1 MADYD
6 ILAMAT
12 RADEAKLAKQRARVK
27 PPGVEGMWIVIVGD
41 LLMFLVY
48 FLVFSIARAGDPVT
62 FELGRQQ
69 LNPLLSFA
77 NTLVLLTSSWFVFR
91 AVVAARGG
99 DKDAIRRNLIVAI
112 VLGFT
117 FVVLK
122 LLSYAIDLS
131 HFTLDS
137 NIFFSYYFAVTGIHC
152 VHVFVGTILLIVAIA
167 KTRKVLNETT
177 LAWTECIGLFW
188 HMVDLLW
195 VIIFPLFYLMGS
207 GVV

>member
-1 MADYD
+1 MAEYD

-12 RADEAKLAKQRARVK
+12 RADESMLAKKAARVK
-27 PPGVEGMWIVIVGD
+27 PPGIEGMWIVIVGD
-41 LLMFLVY
+41 LAMFLIY
-48 FLVFSIARAGDPVT
+48 FVVFSIGRLNDPVT

-69 LNPLLSFA
+69 LNPLLSFV

-91 AVVAARGG
+91 AVVAARQS
-99 DKDAIRRNLIVAI
+99 DKKAIRNNLIVAI

-117 FVVLK
+117 FVVVK
-122 LLSYAIDLS
+122 LASYAIDLS

-137 NIFFSYYFAVTGIHC
+137 NIFFSYYFAVTGLHC
-152 VHVFVGTILLIVAIA
+152 VHVFVGTCLLIVAIA
-167 KTRKVLNETT
+167 KTRKVIDKVS

-207 GVV
+207 GVA

>member
-1 MADYD
+1 MAEYD

-12 RADEAKLAKQRARVK
+12 RADESMLAKKAARVK

-41 LLMFLVY
+41 LTMFLIY
-48 FLVFSIARAGDPVT
+48 FLVFAIARLDDPVT
-62 FELGRQQ
+62 FELGRRQ

-77 NTLVLLTSSWFVFR
+77 NTIILLTSSWFVFK
-91 AVVAARGG
+91 AVVAARAA
-99 DKDAIRRNLIVAI
+99 DKAAIRHNLIVAI
-112 VLGFT
+112 VLGLA
-117 FVVLK
+117 FVVIK
-122 LLSYAIDLS
+122 LTSYAIDLS
-131 HFTLDS
+131 HFSLDS

-152 VHVFVGTILLIVAIA
+152 VHVFVGTILLGVAIA
-167 KTRKVLNETT
+167 KTRQIIDETS

-207 GVV
+207 GI